1 MEGKAILGW
10 LILGLICGVLARLL
24 VPDHHP
30 MSWIAT
36 IVLGLAGSVIG
47 GVIAYTLH
55 LGTEP
60 YEPGGWILSIIGA
73 VIALLGWYWVVG
85 RRTTASSGP

>member
-1 MEGKAILGW
+1 MDTKAILGW
-10 LILGLICGVLARLL
+10 LILGLICGVIARLL
-24 VPDHHP
+24 VPGRDP
-30 MSWIAT
+30 MGWIAT

-47 GVIAYTLH
+47 GVIAYLLH

-73 VIALLGWYWVVG
+73 VLALLGWYWAVG
-85 RRTTASSGP
+85 RRTSLR

>member
-1 MEGKAILGW
+1 METRSILGW
-10 LILGLICGVLARLL
+10 LILGLICGVIARLL
-24 VPDHHP
+24 VPGRDP
-30 MSWIAT
+30 MGWVAT

-47 GVIAYTLH
+47 GLIAYALH

-73 VIALLGWYWVVG
+73 TLALLGWYWVAG
-85 RRTTASSGP
+85 RRAAT

>member
-1 MEGKAILGW
+1 MDDRAILGW

-24 VPDHHP
+24 VPGRDL
-30 MSWIAT
+30 MGWIAA

-47 GVIAYTLH
+47 GVIAYILH

-60 YEPGGWILSIIGA
+60 YEPGGWVLSIIGA

-85 RRTTASSGP
+85 RRTTANS